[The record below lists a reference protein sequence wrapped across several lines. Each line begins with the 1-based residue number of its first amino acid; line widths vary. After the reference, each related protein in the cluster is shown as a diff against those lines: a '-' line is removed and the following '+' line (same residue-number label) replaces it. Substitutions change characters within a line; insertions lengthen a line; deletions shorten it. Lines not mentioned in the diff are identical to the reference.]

1 MTDPQLVPSPIQG
14 GSGYWGRHS
23 EYEALTRQ
31 LAEMELELATLESR
45 LTAFQK
51 TYTRSVGVLFAELDQ
66 LEKAISWELFR
77 LNPDAKHRQGY
88 KEAKRKARASQEA
101 INEDLEKTEKAFA
114 PSEELKRLY
123 RKVAKAVHPDLA
135 TSELERPYRT
145 SLMARANQAYRN
157 GDMEALEQIL
167 QEWEHRDE
175 ASIFKE
181 RQPTQSYQLQQK
193 IIQIRLRIKEIEGKI
208 DQLRGSEL
216 YRLMV
221 KVEQARQEGRD
232 LLGEMARDLRY
243 RIREAKVLLDNLRM
257 KEGIGCYER

>member
-1 MTDPQLVPSPIQG
+1 MKDPQPVRGITQG
-14 GSGYWGRHS
+14 SNDSWHRRA
-23 EYEALTRQ
+23 EFEALSRQ
-31 LAEMELELATLESR
+31 LAEKELELATLESK
-45 LTAFQK
+45 LSAFRT
-51 TYTRSVGVLFAELDQ
+51 TYARTVAILFAELDET
-66 LEKAISWELFR
+66 EKQIARELYR

-101 INEDLEKTEKAFA
+101 INEDLEKTEKAFT

-145 SLMARANQAYRN
+145 SLMARANEAYKN

-181 RQPTQSYQLQQK
+181 GQPAQSHQLQQK
-193 IIQIRLRIKEIEGKI
+193 IIRIRLRIKEIEGKI
-208 DQLRGSEL
+208 DQLRGCEL

-221 KVEQARQEGRD
+221 KVEQAEQEGRD

-243 RIREAKVLLDNLRM
+243 RIREAKELLESLRM
-257 KEGIGCYER
+257 KEGIG

>member
-45 LTAFQK
+45 LSAFQK
-51 TYTRSVGVLFAELDQ
+51 TYTRTVGVLFAELDEIEKQIARQ
-66 LEKAISWELFR
+66 LYR

-88 KEAKRKARASQEA
+88 QEAKRKARASRDA
-101 INEDLEKTEKAFA
+101 INEDLEKSEKAFT

-135 TSELERPYRT
+135 TSEQERPYRT
-145 SLMARANQAYRN
+145 SLMARANEAYKSD
-157 GDMEALEQIL
+157 DMDALEQIL
-167 QEWEHRDE
+167 HEWEHRDE
-175 ASIFKE
+175 ASLFRE
-181 RQPTQSYQLQQK
+181 GQLTQSHQLEQK
-193 IIQIRLRIKEIEGKI
+193 ILRIRLRIKEIERKI

-221 KVEQARQEGRD
+221 KVEQAELEGRD

-243 RIREAKVLLDNLRM
+243 RIREAKELLESLRL
-257 KEGIGCYER
+257 KARE